1 MSGIY
6 QYMLISP
13 YDKIDNLNQ
22 RLEKH
27 KHRKQAD
34 QIATIL
40 RENPILGFKHS
51 TLSHQHSYNM
61 QMDTKALLQEHK
73 LHLFPLNIEAT

>member
-51 TLSHQHSYNM
+51 TLSHQHRYNN
-61 QMDTKALLQEHK
+61 ANGHK
-73 LHLFPLNIEAT
+73 NLAPRAQATFISTQH